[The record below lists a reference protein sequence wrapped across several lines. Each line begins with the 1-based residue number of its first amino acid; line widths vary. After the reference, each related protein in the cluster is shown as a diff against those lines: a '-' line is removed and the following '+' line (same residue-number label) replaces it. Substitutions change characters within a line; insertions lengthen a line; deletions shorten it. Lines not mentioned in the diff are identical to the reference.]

1 MKSAASAADFVGNI
15 FRQSSIMMDTQP
27 ASIRN
32 RPACSR
38 KTIFYR
44 GGRRMPRRTAPQGH
58 LPLTDILPGQLVLM
72 LMLMLVLVLTLV
84 LMLMLVLHRVL
95 MLMLMLMMPR
105 VLMLMLMLMLHRFR
119 HGKNLINLGS
129 RQKPEYQALSA
140 PAPAPFSLQPAPSA
154 SSCILPSA
162 ARFLQ
167 PAPAPAPAA
176 CCLRFR
182 RPRRLET
189 VPGEQPRMRPLS
201 RRPADPLLSFS
212 SFL

>member
-1 MKSAASAADFVGNI
+1 MKSAASAADSVGNI

-32 RPACSR
+32 RSACSR

-44 GGRRMPRRTAPQGH
+44 DGRRMPRQTAPQGH
-58 LPLTDILPGQLVLM
+58 LPLTDILPGQLV
-72 LMLMLVLVLTLV
+72 
-84 LMLMLVLHRVL
+84 
-95 MLMLMLMMPR
+95 
-105 VLMLMLMLMLHRFR
+105 LMLMLHRFR

-129 RQKPEYQALSA
+129 RQKPEHQALSA
-140 PAPAPFSLQPAPSA
+140 PAPAPSA

-162 ARFLQ
+162 ARFLH
-167 PAPAPAPAA
+167 PAPAPEA

-182 RPRRLET
+182 RPRRLDT